1 MCIVI
6 NSSVC
11 VCVCMYV
18 CRYSVKLLRNDSD
31 WLANSGET
39 QTLVVG
45 SAAVMTAVIESNE
58 TSVS

>member
-1 MCIVI
+1 
-6 NSSVC
+6 
-11 VCVCMYV
+11 
-18 CRYSVKLLRNDSD
+18 VKLLRNDSD

-58 TSVS
+58 TNVS